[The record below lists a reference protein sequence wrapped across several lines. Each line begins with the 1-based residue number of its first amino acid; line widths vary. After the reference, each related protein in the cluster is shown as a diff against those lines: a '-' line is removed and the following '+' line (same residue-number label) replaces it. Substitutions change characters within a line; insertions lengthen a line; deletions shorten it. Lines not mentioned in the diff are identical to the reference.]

1 MSKKLEMQ
9 IEQFADEIKQN
20 QIGLEEYRRDTE
32 HMKSLLVRL
41 FKFLDLTEESDSGNI
56 FHPITISCCRAH
68 KLQPLDDLL
77 AEMKKA
83 SM

>member
-1 MSKKLEMQ
+1 MNDD
-9 IEQFADEIKQN
+9 I
-20 QIGLEEYRRDTE
+20 E

-41 FKFLDLTEESDSGNI
+41 FEFLDLTEEAESGNI
-56 FHPITISCCRAH
+56 FHPIKIRSCRAD
-68 KLQPLDDLL
+68 KQQPLEDLL

>member
-1 MSKKLEMQ
+1 MTDEYDSWRRYEDDKAFKNKL
-9 IEQFADEIKQN
+9 AEI
-20 QIGLEEYRRDTE
+20 E

-56 FHPITISCCRAH
+56 FHPITIGSCRAD
-68 KLQPLDDLL
+68 KQQPLEDLL